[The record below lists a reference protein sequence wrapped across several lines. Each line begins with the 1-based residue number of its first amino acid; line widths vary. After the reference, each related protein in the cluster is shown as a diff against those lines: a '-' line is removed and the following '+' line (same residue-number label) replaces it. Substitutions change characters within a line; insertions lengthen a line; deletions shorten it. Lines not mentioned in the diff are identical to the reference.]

1 VFVAHLSVSG
11 DVLRGW
17 TLRPEG
23 RWVSVAEEI
32 GEEVADTELESY
44 KIAKALVESARPTTQ
59 KLLATYENDV
69 KWWLGENHYPV
80 NSSMSLAI
88 KDSYKPKTVRNYTFA
103 TIDHKAAVVLDATP
117 RLRAEPLDSSSTLQ
131 ERELAANAVRHELE
145 RCRWHEIREDM
156 YLDAS
161 VCGVGI
167 GMVRV
172 EQDKL
177 SGEYRGA
184 IDCIDPRRFY
194 PDPSA
199 TRLDKCQYVV
209 YEPELDISQI
219 KDLCDLYGCPEKF
232 EKIKPN
238 KSDPIGTSIPS
249 ERVTRSNAE
258 IIAAPG
264 NEIAIDKDNKIRS
277 RKANVCYVWVK
288 DDSLS
293 TEVKKVVT
301 GDESEGLVCLD
312 CGEEF
317 SMDNMACPGCGSEN
331 LSTEQEVT
339 ERAYP
344 YGRLTVLCQD
354 VQLYD
359 GPNPLEIDT
368 FFPFAVYTHHRIKT
382 RFHGYGDVG
391 LLKSNQMQAD
401 KNAANLFMAMALTS
415 QGFFEF
421 PAGELGYQHVSNEPG
436 QKVPVKAENAGKA
449 HWVTPQGYNGNL
461 HQIADNTIFGDFQ
474 RISGETDQAVSQMP
488 SAPDSATE
496 VKSRDSVRQSR
507 MGRHLKRF
515 SSTCGDLASIY
526 WQVMVQY
533 YVGPRPF
540 MFTKNGSQFESV
552 VLDVSMLPRN
562 LRIRVEADADGME
575 KDKLAGQN
583 LVMAMTQGVIPM
595 MPDIALRCMG
605 VSESLIAEVMNRP
618 EMLMFMQQ
626 TALAAMAGQGAT
638 PNGNPP
644 APPSGA
650 GPQPQA
656 PNNEGVN

>member
-1 VFVAHLSVSG
+1 M
-11 DVLRGW
+11 
-17 TLRPEG
+17 
-23 RWVSVAEEI
+23 
-32 GEEVADTELESY
+32 
-44 KIAKALVESARPTTQ
+44 ESARPQAQ
-59 KLLATYENDV
+59 KFLATYENDV
-69 KWWLGENHYPV
+69 KWWLGENHYPI
-80 NSSMSLAI
+80 NSSMASAI
-88 KDSYKPKTVRNYTFA
+88 KDAYKPKTVRNYTFA

-117 RLRAEPLDSSSTLQ
+117 RLRAEPLDSSSTMQ
-131 ERELAANAVRHELE
+131 MREQASNAVRHELE
-145 RCRWHEIREDM
+145 RCRWEEIREDV

-161 VCGVGI
+161 VCGLGI
-167 GMVRV
+167 AMVRV

-199 TRLDKCQYVV
+199 TRLNKCQYVV

-232 EKIKPN
+232 EKIKPK
-238 KSDPIGTSIPS
+238 KSDPIGTSTPS

-264 NEIAIDKDNKIRS
+264 NEVAIDEKNNIRS
-277 RKANVCYVWVK
+277 RKASVSYVWVK

-293 TEVKKVVT
+293 TEVKKVVL

-312 CGEEF
+312 CGSTFSIEE
-317 SMDNMACPGCGSEN
+317 MGCPDCGSTN
-331 LSTEQEVT
+331 VSMEQEVT

-344 YGRLTVLCQD
+344 YGRLTVICQD

-359 GPNPLEIDT
+359 GPNPLEIDGVY
-368 FFPFAVYTHHRIKT
+368 PFAVYTHHRIKT
-382 RFHGYGDVG
+382 RFHGYGDVA
-391 LLKSNQMQAD
+391 LLKSNQQQAD
-401 KNAANLFMAMALTS
+401 KNAAQLFLAMGLTG
-415 QGFFEF
+415 QGFFEYT
-421 PAGELGYQHVSNEPG
+421 AGEMGYQHVTNEPG
-436 QKVPVKAENAGKA
+436 QKVPVKPENAGKA

-496 VKSRDSVRQSR
+496 VKSRDSVRMSR

-515 SSTCGDLASIY
+515 NLACSDLASIY
-526 WQVMVQY
+526 WQMMVQY

-540 MFTKNGSQFESV
+540 MFTQNGSQFESV
-552 VLDVSMLPRN
+552 VMDVSQLPRN
-562 LRIRVEADADGME
+562 IRIRVEADPEGME
-575 KDKLAGQN
+575 TDKLAGQN
-583 LVMAMTQGVIPM
+583 LVMAMQSGVIPM

-605 VSESLIAEVMNRP
+605 VSESMIAEVMNRP
-618 EMLMFMQQ
+618 EMMMFMQQ
-626 TALAAMAGQGAT
+626 QALAAMAGQGAT
-638 PNGNPP
+638 TNGNPP
-644 APPSGA
+644 APPNGS
-650 GPQPQA
+650 GPQPR
-656 PNNEGVN
+656 PSDSEGVN